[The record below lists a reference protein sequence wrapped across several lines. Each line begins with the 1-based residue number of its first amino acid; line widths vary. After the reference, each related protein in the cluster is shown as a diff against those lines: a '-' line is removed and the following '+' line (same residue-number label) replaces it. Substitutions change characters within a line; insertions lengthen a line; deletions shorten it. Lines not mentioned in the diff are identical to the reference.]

1 MKNIMNSIP
10 KNTERPSE
18 SEYKACL
25 KHCEQL
31 NKTGGNLNEQD
42 GFNCKK
48 CNNSGFIY
56 RPVEQYGSYSVVAC
70 YCSCMKARQT
80 LRKLAASGLGG
91 IITKYTFD
99 SYEDNEQ
106 WQIKI
111 KNLSYKFLE
120 NQTNWFYIG
129 GQSGSGKT
137 HICTAICGRL
147 LKQHKSVSYML
158 WVNEVKQ
165 LKSTVMDSEE
175 HNKLLDKYKNV
186 DVLYIDDFFKQGKD
200 KYGTVPQPTS
210 AEIALAYEILNYR
223 YLNKKYIT
231 IISSERTL
239 SDILDID
246 EATGGR
252 IYERCNFG
260 EYILNI
266 KTDRSYNYRLKKVTE
281 I

>member
-10 KNTERPSE
+10 RNTARPSE

-25 KHCEQL
+25 RECESY
-31 NKTGGNLNEQD
+31 NKAEGTLNESD
-42 GFNCKK
+42 GYSCKL
-48 CNNSGFIY
+48 CNNNGYIFH
-56 RPVEQYGSYSVVAC
+56 PVEQFGSYRSVAAPC
-70 YCSCMKARQT
+70 KCMKIRQT

-91 IITKYTFD
+91 IIQKYTFD
-99 SYEDNEQ
+99 SYEDKEE
-106 WQIKI
+106 WQVKI
-111 KNLSYKFLE
+111 KNKAYKFLE

-137 HICTAICGRL
+137 HICTAMCGRL

-158 WVNEVKQ
+158 WVNDVKQ

-175 HNKLLDKYKNV
+175 HEKLLDKYKNV

-210 AEIALAYEILNYR
+210 AEIALAYDILNYR

-239 SDILDID
+239 SDILNID

-266 KTDRSYNYRLKKVTE
+266 KSDRSYNYRLKKVTE

>member
-1 MKNIMNSIP
+1 MNSIP

-111 KNLSYKFLE
+111 KNLAYKFLE

-129 GQSGSGKT
+129 GQSWSGKT
-137 HICTAICGRL
+137 HICTAMCGRL

-175 HNKLLDKYKNV
+175 HNKLLEKYKNV

-239 SDILDID
+239 SDILNID

>member
-1 MKNIMNSIP
+1 MNSIP

-99 SYEDNEQ
+99 SYEDNEE
-106 WQIKI
+106 WQVKI
-111 KNLSYKFLE
+111 KNKAYKFLE
-120 NQTNWFYIG
+120 HQTNWFYIG

-137 HICTAICGRL
+137 HICTAMCGRL